1 MSGNDKDFAPLT
13 AICVRN
19 LNDKLYEKRKMG
31 ALEVERM
38 VRDFSVTGQTVQI
51 QRVLK
56 VLGEDLALSH
66 NPNSRKGGVI
76 GLAATAIALGKE
88 STNYV
93 AELVKPVLDSFTD
106 QDSRVRYYA
115 CEALYNI
122 SKVCRG
128 FVLPYFNEIF
138 DGLSKLSSDTDQ
150 NVKNGTELLDRLI
163 KDIVTESSAFDLRA
177 FIPILRE
184 KLYVK
189 QQYPRQ
195 FIVSWIAVLDAVPDI
210 NMLVLLP
217 EILHGLF
224 EILGDPNPEIS
235 KMCQNVLQEFL
246 NGIKKTQSGVNY
258 EGMANILITHSLS
271 DHPLI
276 QYTAICWLQ
285 EFVAQAERTMLQY
298 TSGIIHAVLPCLA
311 TEGHITR
318 SVSEAAK
325 HLNLALLNLIC
336 EEDDLPTPVLG
347 SPVNPDPTQ
356 GSQVNPDPT
365 LGSPVKP
372 DSQNPD
378 TQATNHEDSPVITK
392 SSAIRLNVANVIS
405 VLCRMLE
412 HQSLRTRIAALEW
425 LSHLLLKVP
434 NKTFQHVDRFF
445 PVLLTTLSDTSTE
458 VVLLDLETLAEIS
471 SNPAGYLVHQEQ
483 PGQNPGSKG
492 KSKEGQTTPS
502 SKSANKVKTKEEETS
517 EFRSGLNMYF
527 TKFMKA
533 LLDLFKKDQN
543 LLEPEERGYFIIRQ
557 LSQLLNAVD
566 VFQSLSQILVEEE
579 DVNFACKMVQSLN
592 TILLTSTE
600 LFDMRNQLKSLST
613 QESCVLFCCLYK
625 SWCHSPVATVSL
637 CYLSQNYRHACDLL
651 LSFGNLEVTVDFL
664 KEIDKLVQLI
674 ESPIFAYLRLQLLD
688 VHNNQDLIKSLY
700 GLLMLLPQSEAFKLL
715 RYRLDCIP
723 HYQLATIYDKHKG
736 KSLQEQRPLVS
747 KINFTDLLKHF
758 QKVQEK
764 HREARH
770 KMAFRGRAMH
780 TK

>member
-13 AICVRN
+13 ALCVRN

-38 VRDFSVTGQTVQI
+38 VREFSLAGQNVQI
-51 QRVLK
+51 QRILK

-93 AELVKPVLDSFTD
+93 AELVKPVLDSFSD

-189 QQYPRQ
+189 EQNPRQ

-224 EILGDPNPEIS
+224 EILGDSNSEIS
-235 KMCQNVLQEFL
+235 KMCQDVLQEFL
-246 NGIKKTQSGVNY
+246 NGIKKTRTGVNY
-258 EGMANILITHSLS
+258 EGMANILITHSHS
-271 DHPLI
+271 DKALI

-285 EFVAQAERTMLQY
+285 EFVTQAGRTMLQY
-298 TSGIIHAVLPCLA
+298 TSGIIDAILPCLA

-336 EEDDLPTPVLG
+336 EEDDIT
-347 SPVNPDPTQ
+347 T
-356 GSQVNPDPT
+356 PT
-365 LGSPVKP
+365 LGSPVEGTP
-372 DSQNPD
+372 TSSDPQE
-378 TQATNHEDSPVITK
+378 QSPQESPIST
-392 SSAIRLNVANVIS
+392 SGSAIRLNIASVIS
-405 VLCRMLE
+405 VLCRMLQ

-434 NKTFQHVDRFF
+434 NKAFQHVDSFF
-445 PVLLTTLSDTSTE
+445 PVLLMTLSDISTE

-471 SNPAGYLVHQEQ
+471 SNPAGKVIPIESTD
-483 PGQNPGSKG
+483 QNQGSKV
-492 KSKEGQTTPS
+492 KNKEGQATS
-502 SKSANKVKTKEEETS
+502 SKYPGKVKTKEEKPNEYK
-517 EFRSGLNMYF
+517 SGLNIYF

-557 LSQLLNAVD
+557 LSHLLNVYY
-566 VFQSLSQILVEEE
+566 
-579 DVNFACKMVQSLN
+579 N
-592 TILLTSTE
+592 
-600 LFDMRNQLKSLST
+600 
-613 QESCVLFCCLYK
+613 
-625 SWCHSPVATVSL
+625 
-637 CYLSQNYRHACDLL
+637 
-651 LSFGNLEVTVDFL
+651 
-664 KEIDKLVQLI
+664 
-674 ESPIFAYLRLQLLD
+674 
-688 VHNNQDLIKSLY
+688 
-700 GLLMLLPQSEAFKLL
+700 
-715 RYRLDCIP
+715 
-723 HYQLATIYDKHKG
+723 
-736 KSLQEQRPLVS
+736 
-747 KINFTDLLKHF
+747 
-758 QKVQEK
+758 
-764 HREARH
+764 
-770 KMAFRGRAMH
+770 
-780 TK
+780 

>member
-13 AICVRN
+13 AACVRN

-38 VRDFSVTGQTVQI
+38 VRDFAASQQTQQI

-93 AELVKPVLDSFTD
+93 GELVKPVLDSFSD
-106 QDSRVRYYA
+106 QDHRVRYYA

-163 KDIVTESSAFDLRA
+163 KDIVTESSVFDLRA
-177 FIPILRE
+177 FIPLLRE

-189 QQYPRQ
+189 EPCPRQ
-195 FIVSWIAVLDAVPDI
+195 FIVSWIAILDAVPDI

-224 EILGDPNPEIS
+224 EILGDTNPEIS
-235 KMCQNVLQEFL
+235 KMCQDVLQEFL
-246 NGIKKTQSGVNY
+246 IGIKKTKTGVNY
-258 EGMANILITHSLS
+258 EGMANILITHSHS
-271 DHPLI
+271 DNALI

-285 EFVAQAERTMLQY
+285 EFVNQAGRTMLQY
-298 TSGIIHAVLPCLA
+298 TSGIIDAVLPCLA
-311 TEGHITR
+311 AEGHITR
-318 SVSEAAK
+318 TVSEAAK
-325 HLNLALLNLIC
+325 SLNLALLNLIG
-336 EEDDLPTPVLG
+336 EEDDLT
-347 SPVNPDPTQ
+347 T
-356 GSQVNPDPT
+356 PT
-365 LGSPVKP
+365 LGSPINP
-372 DSQNPD
+372 DSQGSP
-378 TQATNHEDSPVITK
+378 TPQGDSPPHRPQSTGTSTMRLNV
-392 SSAIRLNVANVIS
+392 SSAID
-405 VLCRMLE
+405 VLCRMLQ
-412 HQSLRTRIAALEW
+412 HHNFRTRIAVLEW

-445 PVLLTTLSDTSTE
+445 PVLLITLSDTSTE

-471 SNPAGYLVHQEQ
+471 SNPAGNFVTVKTDHSQ
-483 PGQNPGSKG
+483 GSKV
-492 KSKEGQTTPS
+492 KSKEGQTTQP
-502 SKSANKVKTKEEETS
+502 KSLFTMKTKEEKPTECKV
-517 EFRSGLNMYF
+517 GLNAYF

-533 LLDLFKKDQN
+533 LLDLFKKDRN
-543 LLEPEERGYFIIRQ
+543 LLEPEERGYFIIREI
-557 LSQLLNAVD
+557 SQLLNAVD
-566 VFQSLSQILVEEE
+566 VFQSFSQILVDED
-579 DVNFACKMVQSLN
+579 DVNFACKMVHSLN

-613 QESCVLFCCLYK
+613 PESCVLFCSLYQ

-651 LSFGNLEVTVDFL
+651 LSFGDLEVTVDFL

-723 HYQLATIYDKHKG
+723 HYQLATINEKHRG
-736 KSLQEQRPLVS
+736 KSLMDQRPLVS
-747 KINFTDLLKHF
+747 KINFSDLLQHF
-758 QKVQEK
+758 QNVQEK
-764 HREARH
+764 HRETRR
-770 KMAFRGRAMH
+770 KMVFKGRIVPH
-780 TK
+780 H

>member
-13 AICVRN
+13 ALCVRN

-38 VRDFSVTGQTVQI
+38 VRDFSTNGQTIQI
-51 QRVLK
+51 KRILK

-189 QQYPRQ
+189 EQYPRQ

-235 KMCQNVLQEFL
+235 KMCRDVLQEFL

-271 DHPLI
+271 DRPLI

-298 TSGIIHAVLPCLA
+298 TSGIIDAVLPCLA
-311 TEGHITR
+311 TEGHIKQN
-318 SVSEAAK
+318 VSEAAK

-347 SPVNPDPTQ
+347 SPVNSDPAPSSPINSDLQSPDSKVQNPD
-356 GSQVNPDPT
+356 GSQVVT
-365 LGSPVKP
+365 TGS
-372 DSQNPD
+372 
-378 TQATNHEDSPVITK
+378 T
-392 SSAIRLNVANVIS
+392 IRLNVANVIS
-405 VLCRMLE
+405 VLCRMLQ

-445 PVLLTTLSDTSTE
+445 PVLLETLSDTSTE

-471 SNPAGYLVHQEQ
+471 SNPAGHLFPNEVS
-483 PGQNPGSKG
+483 GQKLGSNS

-502 SKSANKVKTKEEETS
+502 KSGNKTKTKEEEAS
-517 EFRSGLNMYF
+517 ECKSGLNKYF

-613 QESCVLFCCLYK
+613 QESCVLFCCLYQ

-637 CYLSQNYRHACDLL
+637 CYLSQNYKHACDLL

-688 VHNNQDLIKSLY
+688 VQNNQDLIKSLY

-723 HYQLATIYDKHKG
+723 HYQLATITEKSKG
-736 KSLQEQRPLVS
+736 KSLVDQRPLVS

-758 QKVQEK
+758 QRVQEK

-770 KMAFRGRAMH
+770 KLAFRGRALH
-780 TK
+780 K